1 MKRIFLI
8 LPALC
13 MTMLFSCEPDR
24 RTAQSDGYEDNG
36 LNEGSELANEEF
48 VTTDM
53 ENTSAAGALEEE
65 AREFVNEAASSS
77 MLEVELGQLA
87 QEKAQSQEVKDFAQM
102 MVNDHR
108 QVNENLQAVAQ
119 GKNVEIPQILKE
131 DHQDKMENL
140 REKSG
145 QEFDKE
151 YMSIIVDMHEKDID
165 KFESM
170 RDEVQDPELQSW
182 IDNTLASMRQHRE
195 EAERIKEQVENQQ

>member
-1 MKRIFLI
+1 MKRTFLI

-13 MTMLFSCEPDR
+13 LTMLFSCDSDR
-24 RTAQSDGYEDNG
+24 RTAQSDGYEENS
-36 LNEGSELANEEF
+36 LNEANENANDEF
-48 VTTDM
+48 GTTDM
-53 ENTSAAGALEEE
+53 ERTSAAGTLEEDT
-65 AREFVNEAASSS
+65 REFVNEAASSS

-108 QVNENLQAVAQ
+108 QVNEKLQSIAQ
-119 GKNVEIPQILKE
+119 GKNVEIPQTLKE
-131 DHQDKMENL
+131 DHQDKMEDL

-151 YMSIIVDMHEKDID
+151 YMSTMVDMHEKDID
-165 KFESM
+165 KYENM
-170 RDEVQDPELQSW
+170 REDVQDPELQSW
-182 IDNTLASMRQHRE
+182 IDNTLTSLRQHRE